1 MFQFILRRI
10 TIFPLTLLIANFI
23 GFAFAFATA
32 PIVAASNPYALG
44 TSDLPPILPVYFE
57 YLLNVF
63 KGDFGKTFTSEPVLQ
78 TISRF
83 GGASLGLV
91 GIAMTLS
98 IILGI
103 TFGRLA
109 VRRSRSGVASWLT
122 VVSTIGMALPSFYVA
137 ILLIALFV
145 LITIYVMSTATPP
158 IPFQGFG
165 WDAHLILPVLA
176 LTIQPTVK
184 IAQVT
189 ASLLSEEMEKQYV
202 TAALSFGHPF
212 KKIKGKFAFR
222 SILAP
227 VVLTIAAALRVM
239 IVELIIIERLFN
251 WPGMGKLISTLL
263 SRHSLSVDLL
273 SPPMIAAVLTV
284 LVGVFLL
291 IDFIATLFSRLI
303 DPRLR
308 VDSELQFR
316 GASA

>member
-1 MFQFILRRI
+1 MFQFTLRRI
-10 TIFPLTLLIANFI
+10 AIFPLILLLANFI

-32 PIVAASNPYALG
+32 PQVAASNPYAAG
-44 TSDLPPILPVYFE
+44 TSDLPPVAPLYFD
-57 YLLNVF
+57 YLKNVF
-63 KGDFGKTFTSEPVLQ
+63 AGDFGKTFTNEPVLE

-83 GGASLGLV
+83 GGASLGLI
-91 GIAMTLS
+91 GIAMTIS
-98 IILGI
+98 IILGV

-109 VRRSRSGVASWLT
+109 VRRSKNGVASWLT
-122 VVSTIGMALPSFYVA
+122 MISTIGLALPSFYIA
-137 ILLIALFV
+137 ILLIAFFI
-145 LITIYVMSTATPP
+145 LITIYVMSTPTPP

-176 LTIQPTVK
+176 LVIQPTVK

-202 TAALSFGHPF
+202 VAAMSFGHPF

-227 VVLTIAAALRVM
+227 VVLTVAASLRIMIA
-239 IVELIIIERLFN
+239 ELIIIERLFN
-251 WPGMGKLISTLL
+251 WPGFGKLISTLL
-263 SRHSLSVDLL
+263 SRHSLSGDLF

-284 LVGVFLL
+284 LVSIFLL
-291 IDFIATLFSRLI
+291 IDFIATFLSRLI

-308 VDSELQFR
+308 ADSELQFKR
-316 GASA
+316 AAA

>member
-1 MFQFILRRI
+1 MFQFALRRI

-23 GFAFAFATA
+23 GFAFAFSTA
-32 PIVAASNPYALG
+32 PIVTASDPYSFG
-44 TSDLPPILPVYFE
+44 TNKLPPVMPAYFD
-57 YLLNVF
+57 YLQNVF
-63 KGDFGKTFTSEPVLQ
+63 KGDFGSTFTNEPVLE

-83 GGASLGLV
+83 SVASLGLM
-91 GIAMTLS
+91 GIAMTIS
-98 IILGI
+98 IILGV
-103 TFGRLA
+103 TLGRLG
-109 VRRSRSGVASWLT
+109 VRRGRSGVASWLT
-122 VVSTIGMALPSFYVA
+122 LISTIGLALPSFYVA
-137 ILLIALFV
+137 ILLIALFI
-145 LITIYVMSTATPP
+145 LITIYIASSTTPL

-176 LTIQPTVK
+176 LVIQPTVK

-227 VVLTIAAALRVM
+227 VVLTIAASLRIM
-239 IVELIIIERLFN
+239 IAELIIIERLFN

-263 SRHSLSVDLL
+263 SRHSLSADLL
-273 SPPMIAAVLTV
+273 SPPMIAAVLTI
-284 LVGVFLL
+284 LVGIFLL
-291 IDFIATLFSRLI
+291 IDFLATFLSRLI

-308 VDSELQFR
+308 ADSEMQFK
-316 GASA
+316 GAAA